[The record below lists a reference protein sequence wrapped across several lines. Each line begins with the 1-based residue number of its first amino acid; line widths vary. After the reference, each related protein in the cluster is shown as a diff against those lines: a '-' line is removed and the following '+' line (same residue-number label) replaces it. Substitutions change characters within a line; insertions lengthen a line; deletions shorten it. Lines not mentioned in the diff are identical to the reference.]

1 MIYVRCERMSLG
13 RALLLPA
20 LVLAAMLVLAVPS
33 CATMSQV
40 SPTAISATYDEAAA
54 LVDAAKQEIARL
66 EAKIDLTPDE
76 AGQLAKSKAWVANIE
91 TLIADIRSNADA
103 QGREPD
109 VGDVITDAA
118 PFFGP
123 YGMFASVLLGA
134 GSEWWRGRK
143 KRKSFD
149 TLRGLVNAFNR
160 VKAKDGEF
168 ANALDK
174 AGPALRAEMGTTVR
188 NDVDVIRNGAA

>member
-1 MIYVRCERMSLG
+1 MRPLARMT
-13 RALLLPA
+13 
-20 LVLAAMLVLAVPS
+20 VITILAAYSMLFVDS

-40 SPTAISATYDEAAA
+40 SPTVISATYDEAAA

-66 EAKIDLTPDE
+66 EAKTDLTPDE

-109 VGDVITDAA
+109 VGDVITGLT
-118 PFFGP
+118 P
-123 YGMFASVLLGA
+123 LLGPWGIPASIIVGA
-134 GSEWWRGRK
+134 GAEWWRGRK

-188 NDVDVIRNGAA
+188 NDVDVIRNGTG

>member
-1 MIYVRCERMSLG
+1 MRPLARMTVSTI
-13 RALLLPA
+13 
-20 LVLAAMLVLAVPS
+20 LAAYSMLFVDS

-40 SPTAISATYDEAAA
+40 SPTVISATYDEASA

-109 VGDVITDAA
+109 VGDVITAAA

-160 VKAKDGEF
+160 VKAKNSEF
-168 ANALDK
+168 ADALNK
-174 AGPALRAEMGTTVR
+174 AGPELRAAMGTTVR
-188 NDVDVIRNGAA
+188 NDVDVIRNGTG